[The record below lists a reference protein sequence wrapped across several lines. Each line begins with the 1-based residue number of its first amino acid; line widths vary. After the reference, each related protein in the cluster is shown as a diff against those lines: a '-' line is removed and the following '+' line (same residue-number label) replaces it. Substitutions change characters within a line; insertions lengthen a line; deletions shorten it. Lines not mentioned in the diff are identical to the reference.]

1 MNYEDYKEEFEQTIK
16 EIADMTNQD
25 FETVK
30 KEIED
35 ADSIDELLEK
45 ATEFMNIYKE

>member
-1 MNYEDYKEEFEQTIK
+1 MDYEDYKKEFDQTIK
-16 EIADMTNQD
+16 EIADMAGQEFNV
-25 FETVK
+25 VK

-35 ADSIDELLEK
+35 TTSIDELLEK